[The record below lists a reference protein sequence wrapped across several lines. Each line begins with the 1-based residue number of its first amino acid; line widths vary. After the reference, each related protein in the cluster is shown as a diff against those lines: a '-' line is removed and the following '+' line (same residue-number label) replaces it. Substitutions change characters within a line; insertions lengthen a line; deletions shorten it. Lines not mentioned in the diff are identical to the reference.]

1 VKPLK
6 KVARFAVARV
16 EVLRS
21 VPLLA
26 ALGIISTALVALL
39 PRALRAEQDVAL
51 AVIVAPTSKLTNI
64 SFEDLRRVFRSERVR
79 GVDGARLI
87 ALNQPPKTADR
98 VGFDHTVLGMDSDA
112 VGRFW
117 VARKVEHGNGPPR
130 SVTSLSTL
138 RRVVEK
144 LPGAIGYIRPGQLG
158 SQVRAIRIDGKL
170 PEDPRYA
177 LRYKP

>member
-1 VKPLK
+1 M
-6 KVARFAVARV
+6 
-16 EVLRS
+16 RS

-26 ALGIISTALVALL
+26 ALGVISTALLALL
-39 PRALRAEQDVAL
+39 PRAVRAEQDVAL

-64 SFEDLRRVFRSERVR
+64 SFDDLRRVFQSERV
-79 GVDGARLI
+79 GGADGARLI
-87 ALNQPPKTADR
+87 ALNQPPKTPDR
-98 VGFDHTVLGMDSDA
+98 VGFDHVVLGMDSDA

-117 VARKVEHGNGPPR
+117 ISRKIEHGNAPPR
-130 SVTSLSTL
+130 SVTSLTTL

-144 LPGAIGYIRPGQLG
+144 LPGAIAYIRPGQLG

-170 PEDPRYA
+170 PEDPHYA